1 MAPTSS
7 PPREDPSSEVLSIRQ
22 RQLAPTVGPEASGG
36 RNREGSAMGSYD
48 DSIAVGRVLY
58 AGNFPIV
65 PPDEFWIPARSNP
78 VKLSIVPIGGI
89 HIFIGE
95 TVDSDGN
102 ALVSNADATA
112 AELDAVAKI
121 RSESQEFLKEDSA
134 LDQEKSKPTQ
144 SAPEQEKTVEDQ
156 CRSAWV
162 SQVLEKQRCHF
173 VHFLAHTAGD
183 ALHQDEADPLQVE
196 ALGNNVAP
204 DLPEAVGDSDAPG
217 QEEAGNPEESIL
229 GNLSPNSDDASSIG
243 TEEYNRL
250 TKELAIGEEDGG
262 DSSMNTEEFNRK
274 LEELGGG
281 EQAEV
286 ESAQP
291 MQVLATV
298 APLDQPDTE
307 DEASNSDPGPSN
319 VRSPLDRAR
328 PRNDVLSPEEMVEQA
343 RMDLVAKSDI
353 LNKPITPEEAADPEA
368 LEARR
373 QEMLAT
379 AQKFA
384 RTAAAMA
391 EERTI
396 AANFVD
402 HFQKKDREVDESLEK
417 VRQLE
422 KHWEAKVKF
431 VQEEEAR
438 IRREAI
444 LPRKIT
450 FATPTEQ
457 QPLATPKDN
466 MKKAA
471 ELLKK
476 KDEEID
482 INYVRKLV
490 ASAMQ
495 QQSKADTS
503 RRLASNP
510 EQCISTAQKD
520 AIEKISTVS
529 HRHHPE
535 LRVLRYPLDVAVPP
549 ETPGL
554 MGQEELTSATACQH
568 LETGTGSVRWSN
580 AEVGIKTA
588 SLSLVGIK
596 TASLSLVGTKN
607 ATLSLAEAKDAIRN
621 QGGAGTRSTHLSHAG
636 AGTTEATTTKR
647 KGATG
652 RSQPREP
659 RHESE
664 GGRSSYRPP
673 RRSPSPPPSGG
684 GGGGGGRGRRS
695 RSRSKSPGGA
705 PRDARDRLNEYR
717 SDYIGPRCFGQMIR
731 EEPKPRSLNLKLPG
745 NLKHYDG
752 SERPDTWIEDYY
764 NAVTFAGGTPNI
776 ACRML
781 QLYLIGPA
789 RVWLSDL
796 EENTIFCWLDLKKA
810 FENHF
815 RGTYKRPAT
824 TSDLQACIQ
833 KKGETSRSFLT
844 RWLATRNEC
853 ENVDNRTAMH
863 AFIGGLQRGG
873 LLRHKLT
880 CLVNANKL
888 TLDEMIN
895 IASDHTAADDDAG
908 GDLAATAIPL
918 HQQKK
923 NRDNGVSNSNKRKNP
938 PEDQKG
944 GGSDM
949 VAMTFQRG
957 GPGGG
962 RGRGRGGGAGR
973 GQQRAD
979 EVTAAGSRAPKRYK
993 RARKHRPRG
1002 KGGKGK
1008 NKDKEE
1014 DSSEAMDEDDASPE
1028 PKEGTAANKSNP
1040 FGKKSVGT
1048 YHTFLG
1054 TPTVR
1059 AKKSALRILNATV
1072 PAVPQYVKWSEKA
1085 CTFDRSDHPAVIP
1098 KECYALVVSPRIDGI
1113 KLPVA
1118 FGDVNNYREEMITFE
1133 VVPFKS
1139 SYHVIFGRPTYHK
1152 FHARA
1157 CYIYNKL
1164 KIPGPNGW
1172 ITVSGDY
1179 KKARDC
1185 EEGEA
1190 AFAES
1195 VISGEELQGYRAAVD
1210 PTEMQTTKKQI
1221 SEQKTSFKAAIE
1233 TKKHDL
1239 VEGATYQ
1246 RTMQRCLKDQIGRN
1260 VHAYVDDIAVMTR
1273 KGSDLLSDL
1282 KETFDN
1288 LRRYKM
1294 MLNPLKC
1301 VFGVPAGKL
1310 LGFIVSHRGIEVNP
1324 EKIKAI
1330 LNIKRP
1336 TCLKDV
1342 QRLTGCVAAIS
1353 RFVSRLGEKALP
1365 LYKLLKKT
1373 DKFVWDEAAD
1383 KALQELKNIL
1393 SSPPILAAPAESEPM
1408 LLYIAATNK
1417 VISLVIVV
1425 VRKEE
1430 GFEHGVQRPVYYIS
1444 EVLTESKQRYPH
1456 FQKLAYGVFLGSRKL
1471 RHYFQE
1477 HPMTVVSKAP
1487 LATIINNSDATGRVA
1502 KWGIELSAFDI
1513 NYEARTAIKS
1523 QVLADFIADWTEAP
1537 EGTPVPEPEAWVM
1550 HFDGSKQHQGSGA
1563 GVTLKSPTGEELQ
1576 YVLQIHFEATN
1587 NMAEYEALLH
1597 GLRIAKE
1604 IGIKHIICCGDSD
1617 LVAQQ
1622 VAGTWN
1628 ARNSVMAA
1636 YRDEVDEIAKCFL
1649 GYEVNLVTRFG
1660 IPHSIITDNGT
1671 NFAQGEL
1678 KDYCDEVGIR
1688 LDLASWLTHNPTVRS
1703 NEPMALY

>member
-1 MAPTSS
+1 MRHVAHRAAQLLLILT
-7 PPREDPSSEVLSIRQ
+7 EDVRP
-22 RQLAPTVGPEASGG
+22 
-36 RNREGSAMGSYD
+36 RNRKPDPTDLGSNPDPWRPSRNPDPVRHPDPGSPRGTTIVTTRKRPD
-48 DSIAVGRVLY
+48 NSGQAARPPIVQRDSATVLY

-65 PPDEFWIPARSNP
+65 PPDEFWIPAKSNP

-102 ALVSNADATA
+102 ALVSNADASA

-121 RSESQEFLKEDSA
+121 RSESQELLKEDSA
-134 LDQEKSKPTQ
+134 LDLEKSKPTQ

-196 ALGNNVAP
+196 GPGNNVAP

-229 GNLSPNSDDASSIG
+229 GNLSPDSDDASSIG

-250 TKELAIGEEDGG
+250 TKELAIGEEDDGA
-262 DSSMNTEEFNRK
+262 SSMNTEEFNRK

-291 MQVLATV
+291 MQVCNRGTTGSAGHGRRSLQ
-298 APLDQPDTE
+298 LQP
-307 DEASNSDPGPSN
+307 
-319 VRSPLDRAR
+319 RII
-328 PRNDVLSPEEMVEQA
+328 QQ
-343 RMDLVAKSDI
+343 
-353 LNKPITPEEAADPEA
+353 EAADPEA
-368 LEARR
+368 LEAKR

-391 EERTI
+391 EERTL

-402 HFQKKDREVDESLEK
+402 YSLKKDRKVDEMMATATGLRKEWQKRLDSL
-417 VRQLE
+417 QA
-422 KHWEAKVKF
+422 EAD
-431 VQEEEAR
+431 R
-438 IRREAI
+438 IAREAI
-444 LPRKIT
+444 PPRRIT

-503 RRLASNP
+503 RRKRERVRCTLAETN
-510 EQCISTAQKD
+510 
-520 AIEKISTVS
+520 TVF
-529 HRHHPE
+529 HHHHPE

-549 ETPGL
+549 ETPGP
-554 MGQEELTSATACQH
+554 MGQAESTSATRCRL
-568 LETGTGSVRWSN
+568 LETGTGSVRWSR
-580 AEVGIKTA
+580 
-588 SLSLVGIK
+588 S
-596 TASLSLVGTKN
+596 
-607 ATLSLAEAKDAIRN
+607 RN
-621 QGGAGTRSTHLSHAG
+621 QD
-636 AGTTEATTTKR
+636 
-647 KGATG
+647 
-652 RSQPREP
+652 REP
-659 RHESE
+659 EPRRNQERDPE
-664 GGRSSYRPP
+664 P
-673 RRSPSPPPSGG
+673 RRSQGRDPEPRRSRNEEYAPEPRRSRNDGG
-684 GGGGGGRGRRS
+684 DHHQEEGATEAGASRGSHAENLKAEERLTGPLADLPRRHPVEVEAEAGRRS

-1040 FGKKSVGT
+1040 FGRKSVGT

-1098 KECYALVVSPRIDGI
+1098 KECYALVVSPRIDGYDFS
-1113 KLPVA
+1113 KCLMD
-1118 FGDVNNYREEMITFE
+1118 G
-1133 VVPFKS
+1133 
-1139 SYHVIFGRPTYHK
+1139 
-1152 FHARA
+1152 
-1157 CYIYNKL
+1157 
-1164 KIPGPNGW
+1164 
-1172 ITVSGDY
+1172 
-1179 KKARDC
+1179 
-1185 EEGEA
+1185 
-1190 AFAES
+1190 
-1195 VISGEELQGYRAAVD
+1195 
-1210 PTEMQTTKKQI
+1210 
-1221 SEQKTSFKAAIE
+1221 
-1233 TKKHDL
+1233 
-1239 VEGATYQ
+1239 GA
-1246 RTMQRCLKDQIGRN
+1246 
-1260 VHAYVDDIAVMTR
+1260 
-1273 KGSDLLSDL
+1273 S
-1282 KETFDN
+1282 
-1288 LRRYKM
+1288 
-1294 MLNPLKC
+1294 
-1301 VFGVPAGKL
+1301 
-1310 LGFIVSHRGIEVNP
+1310 
-1324 EKIKAI
+1324 
-1330 LNIKRP
+1330 
-1336 TCLKDV
+1336 
-1342 QRLTGCVAAIS
+1342 
-1353 RFVSRLGEKALP
+1353 
-1365 LYKLLKKT
+1365 
-1373 DKFVWDEAAD
+1373 
-1383 KALQELKNIL
+1383 
-1393 SSPPILAAPAESEPM
+1393 
-1408 LLYIAATNK
+1408 
-1417 VISLVIVV
+1417 
-1425 VRKEE
+1425 
-1430 GFEHGVQRPVYYIS
+1430 
-1444 EVLTESKQRYPH
+1444 
-1456 FQKLAYGVFLGSRKL
+1456 
-1471 RHYFQE
+1471 
-1477 HPMTVVSKAP
+1477 
-1487 LATIINNSDATGRVA
+1487 
-1502 KWGIELSAFDI
+1502 
-1513 NYEARTAIKS
+1513 
-1523 QVLADFIADWTEAP
+1523 
-1537 EGTPVPEPEAWVM
+1537 
-1550 HFDGSKQHQGSGA
+1550 
-1563 GVTLKSPTGEELQ
+1563 
-1576 YVLQIHFEATN
+1576 
-1587 NMAEYEALLH
+1587 
-1597 GLRIAKE
+1597 
-1604 IGIKHIICCGDSD
+1604 
-1617 LVAQQ
+1617 
-1622 VAGTWN
+1622 
-1628 ARNSVMAA
+1628 
-1636 YRDEVDEIAKCFL
+1636 
-1649 GYEVNLVTRFG
+1649 
-1660 IPHSIITDNGT
+1660 
-1671 NFAQGEL
+1671 
-1678 KDYCDEVGIR
+1678 
-1688 LDLASWLTHNPTVRS
+1688 
-1703 NEPMALY
+1703 

>member
-1 MAPTSS
+1 
-7 PPREDPSSEVLSIRQ
+7 
-22 RQLAPTVGPEASGG
+22 
-36 RNREGSAMGSYD
+36 MGSYD

-65 PPDEFWIPARSNP
+65 RPDEFWIPARTNP

-102 ALVSNADATA
+102 ALVSNADASA

-121 RSESQEFLKEDSA
+121 RSEQELLEEDSA

-196 ALGNNVAP
+196 GPGNNVAP

-229 GNLSPNSDDASSIG
+229 GNLSPDSDDASSIG

-250 TKELAIGEEDGG
+250 TKELAIGEEDDGA
-262 DSSMNTEEFNRK
+262 SSMNTEEFNRK

-307 DEASNSDPGPSN
+307 DEASNSSPGPSN
-319 VRSPLDRAR
+319 VRPPLGPQPHR
-328 PRNDVLSPEEMVEQA
+328 DVLSPEEIVEQA

-368 LEARR
+368 LEAKR

-391 EERTI
+391 EERTL

-402 HFQKKDREVDESLEK
+402 YSLKKDREVDEMMATAKGLRIEWQKRLDSLQ
-417 VRQLE
+417 V
-422 KHWEAKVKF
+422 EAD
-431 VQEEEAR
+431 R
-438 IRREAI
+438 IAREAI
-444 LPRKIT
+444 PPRRIT

-482 INYVRKLV
+482 INYIRKLV

-520 AIEKISTVS
+520 AIASQHRDGESRTGSTERRRIV
-529 HRHHPE
+529 RDHPN
-535 LRVLRYPLDVAVPP
+535 PIPIPSDS
-549 ETPGL
+549 TPKDPAKGKDAIPAGNPRPHGPGGINIHDS
-554 MGQEELTSATACQH
+554 MPAPRDRN
-568 LETGTGSVRWSN
+568 SVRWQSGK
-580 AEVGIKTA
+580 ASLSRVGIKNA
-588 SLSLVGIK
+588 SLSLVGI
-596 TASLSLVGTKN
+596 KN

-636 AGTTEATTTKR
+636 AGTTEVTTTKR
-647 KGATG
+647 KGATEAG
-652 RSQPREP
+652 AS
-659 RHESE
+659 
-664 GGRSSYRPP
+664 
-673 RRSPSPPPSGG
+673 
-684 GGGGGGRGRRS
+684 RGS
-695 RSRSKSPGGA
+695 HA
-705 PRDARDRLNEYR
+705 E
-717 SDYIGPRCFGQMIR
+717 
-731 EEPKPRSLNLKLPG
+731 NLKAEEHLTGPLADLPHHHPVEAEVEAEAEAG
-745 NLKHYDG
+745 DLVPAQNHPVVPPVMPGIASTRNLKHYDG

-923 NRDNGVSNSNKRKNP
+923 NRDNGVSSSNKRKNP
-938 PEDQKG
+938 LK
-944 GGSDM
+944 
-949 VAMTFQRG
+949 TR
-957 GPGGG
+957 
-962 RGRGRGGGAGR
+962 
-973 GQQRAD
+973 RA
-979 EVTAAGSRAPKRYK
+979 E
-993 RARKHRPRG
+993 
-1002 KGGKGK
+1002 
-1008 NKDKEE
+1008 
-1014 DSSEAMDEDDASPE
+1014 
-1028 PKEGTAANKSNP
+1028 
-1040 FGKKSVGT
+1040 
-1048 YHTFLG
+1048 
-1054 TPTVR
+1054 
-1059 AKKSALRILNATV
+1059 
-1072 PAVPQYVKWSEKA
+1072 
-1085 CTFDRSDHPAVIP
+1085 
-1098 KECYALVVSPRIDGI
+1098 
-1113 KLPVA
+1113 
-1118 FGDVNNYREEMITFE
+1118 
-1133 VVPFKS
+1133 
-1139 SYHVIFGRPTYHK
+1139 
-1152 FHARA
+1152 
-1157 CYIYNKL
+1157 
-1164 KIPGPNGW
+1164 
-1172 ITVSGDY
+1172 
-1179 KKARDC
+1179 
-1185 EEGEA
+1185 
-1190 AFAES
+1190 
-1195 VISGEELQGYRAAVD
+1195 D
-1210 PTEMQTTKKQI
+1210 PT
-1221 SEQKTSFKAAIE
+1221 
-1233 TKKHDL
+1233 
-1239 VEGATYQ
+1239 
-1246 RTMQRCLKDQIGRN
+1246 
-1260 VHAYVDDIAVMTR
+1260 
-1273 KGSDLLSDL
+1273 
-1282 KETFDN
+1282 
-1288 LRRYKM
+1288 
-1294 MLNPLKC
+1294 
-1301 VFGVPAGKL
+1301 
-1310 LGFIVSHRGIEVNP
+1310 
-1324 EKIKAI
+1324 
-1330 LNIKRP
+1330 
-1336 TCLKDV
+1336 
-1342 QRLTGCVAAIS
+1342 
-1353 RFVSRLGEKALP
+1353 
-1365 LYKLLKKT
+1365 
-1373 DKFVWDEAAD
+1373 W
-1383 KALQELKNIL
+1383 
-1393 SSPPILAAPAESEPM
+1393 
-1408 LLYIAATNK
+1408 
-1417 VISLVIVV
+1417 
-1425 VRKEE
+1425 
-1430 GFEHGVQRPVYYIS
+1430 
-1444 EVLTESKQRYPH
+1444 
-1456 FQKLAYGVFLGSRKL
+1456 
-1471 RHYFQE
+1471 
-1477 HPMTVVSKAP
+1477 
-1487 LATIINNSDATGRVA
+1487 
-1502 KWGIELSAFDI
+1502 
-1513 NYEARTAIKS
+1513 
-1523 QVLADFIADWTEAP
+1523 
-1537 EGTPVPEPEAWVM
+1537 
-1550 HFDGSKQHQGSGA
+1550 
-1563 GVTLKSPTGEELQ
+1563 
-1576 YVLQIHFEATN
+1576 
-1587 NMAEYEALLH
+1587 
-1597 GLRIAKE
+1597 
-1604 IGIKHIICCGDSD
+1604 
-1617 LVAQQ
+1617 
-1622 VAGTWN
+1622 
-1628 ARNSVMAA
+1628 
-1636 YRDEVDEIAKCFL
+1636 
-1649 GYEVNLVTRFG
+1649 
-1660 IPHSIITDNGT
+1660 
-1671 NFAQGEL
+1671 
-1678 KDYCDEVGIR
+1678 
-1688 LDLASWLTHNPTVRS
+1688 
-1703 NEPMALY
+1703 